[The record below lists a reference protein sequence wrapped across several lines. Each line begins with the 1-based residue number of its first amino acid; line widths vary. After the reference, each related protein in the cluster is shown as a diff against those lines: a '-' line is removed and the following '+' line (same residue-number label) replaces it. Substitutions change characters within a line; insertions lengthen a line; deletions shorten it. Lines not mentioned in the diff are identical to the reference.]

1 MKISKNMQVTI
12 LVILLIISSI
22 LLLVTKLERNALQK
36 RIDLIYTN
44 AISDSMAGL
53 ARDYTQLDT
62 DEKAQL
68 YYQTIS
74 NLRDA
79 TEVFYITSYKE
90 HDYLLQTL
98 NKLYTYLLFNKNENY
113 EFEDTLHI
121 FSFLGKVLVYPEDE
135 QLISDF
141 NDFID
146 SKKKQ

>member
-1 MKISKNMQVTI
+1 MKLSKNMQVTI

-22 LLLVTKLERNALQK
+22 LLLVTKSERNALQK
-36 RIDLIYTN
+36 KIDLIYTN
-44 AISDSMAGL
+44 AISDSMGGL
-53 ARDYTQLDT
+53 AKDYTQLDT

-90 HDYLLQTL
+90 HNYLSQTL

-113 EFEDTLHI
+113 EFEDTLYI
-121 FSFLGKVLVYPEDE
+121 FTFLGKILVYPEDE
-135 QLISDF
+135 QIISDF

-146 SKKKQ
+146 SKKNN